1 MRTYTVKCQQK
12 KQSFDY
18 LKIFVLA
25 LIFLINYKGYSQTG
39 NDVWNDY
46 VKNPFDHPNI
56 PNNSYAGYHGGEA
69 SIPTVPVVV
78 NLADYGGVGDGA
90 TDNTLAFQKAI
101 RAAWEKGGGA
111 VYVNAGIYQVNKLIH
126 LNKDGVVIRGAGK
139 DQTTIK
145 FINGLDQASQP
156 LNNNDGSTNWFW
168 QGGLMWVS
176 HESSL
181 NKDFTVNQTY
191 GNCTSIDLG
200 SWWPEGCQEYG
211 NFGTP
216 IASVSNTPLKGS
228 FTVEVNDATKLKA
241 GQYYLLS
248 WKNDAQNGDYD
259 FVKHVVSNSLMQ
271 TFDWKSATDFNNI
284 THFPW
289 PVKIKSVSGTT
300 VTLAQPL
307 RLDIR
312 TKWGVKFLNTGPII
326 YESGVENLTIE
337 VVGALNQPNDHSHD
351 VRHNAMFLTRAI
363 NCWVN
368 NVDIKNANN
377 GILTRATKNLSITNF
392 NIIGNVRL
400 HHGTTSVRSH
410 DCMFSDFTM
419 TPRISHGIST
429 EEFSSGTVW
438 RNGQQGKNTTD
449 GGGSF
454 DSHRFSSFD
463 QIRTNLYCLNTIGR
477 PGGKDGGGPL
487 LGKRVVHWNID
498 GNTGDNKGLYVNQP
512 DMHTSGALVGVR
524 GIKNTECS
532 WAMVCGDK
540 GNIISDDGKVPAIA
554 DLYLKEFELR
564 NQSDS
569 YVSLVLP
576 NYDFAK
582 SGHTVT
588 LKAAGNA
595 GGSSVTSFT
604 FNVNGTDVATVS
616 SAPYQFDWKPAPGQ
630 YDILVKMVNGSG
642 TTITSVSRK
651 IIVGDRLRVD
661 DTDSKIV
668 YNGSFTSES
677 CSDCYNGTNHYSG
690 QDGAYFEYS
699 FKGTYLAYF
708 IKNVQ
713 SDEQRCKIYLDDMTN
728 PVATFAPI
736 PRQNGI
742 EYKVWESGALND
754 ATHKLRVV
762 QNGNDV
768 TLDFLEVISTGAAG
782 GVNAPPSV
790 SITSPV
796 TNTTFAVGSTINI
809 QASAGDSDGSVT
821 KVEFFNGTTKLGE
834 DTGSP
839 YAYALTNA
847 VAGNY
852 SLTAKATDDK
862 GVSFT
867 SSVVTIT
874 VSSDSI
880 LRTPENPANTTAGL
894 NYSYYEGSWNNLP
907 DFTSLTPVKT
917 GTSTNFDIS
926 LRNKEDNFAFKFTG
940 YIDIPADGQ
949 YTFYTS
955 SDDGSK
961 LLIGSTEVVNNDGLH
976 AEQEKSG
983 KIGLKKGKHAI
994 TVTFFE
1000 LGGGQGLS
1008 VSYEGPS
1015 VTKQAVPV
1023 SALFRASAIATVVYA
1038 INAGGV
1044 AYTAVDGAK
1053 YEADKYFTGGT
1064 PYTSSTT
1071 AIAGTDDDVLYT
1083 SERYGNFS
1091 YALPVANG
1099 TYDITFKFSENYWT
1113 AAGQRA
1119 LNVSVEGTQVITN
1132 LDIYSSSG
1140 AGFKAYDIV
1149 KTATVSDGTLNI
1161 NFVTVTD
1168 NAKISAILVKTS
1180 TSSASR
1186 QSPEIASSG
1195 LAPSKLNIYPNPTSG
1210 LIQIETPDVK
1220 SVEIFNIQGRRVLAV
1235 TNGESKIDLSNLSPG
1250 VYTIKIHTADKV
1262 YIQKIIRNN

>member
-1 MRTYTVKCQQK
+1 MAKDLNLGKKDLLKLILLLLMYVGSSLSGHGQSGIYNVVSSSFISDNSNTDQVTGSRIQSDGTVVLGVNTTATSVGGIAASYLNGATSASAGTVVRLNSAGDKVLSVTKVGAKVLDLAIDASNNIYAALGTGGFVKLNSVAEALVYQRANGGNCRRIDAGNGGAVVALNNTGGDAGKIYVYNAAGTELYNTDGKNFTQDVAINDDLQLFYSIGYRNANTACNPVQICYMIARNFSGTEVWRNYDWAANLLDDCDGTPRDNNMADTRGYRITMGEDGKLYGAFECAGGNHIFRYNPKDLSKSVTVVGGDAYFSFYNTRDEHKTFFARFDASTGNYLLGQQFCARPSGTSGPANAVRIKDGEIRADANGRVYIGGVAGDGLPLTFDVPEAGNTTGGAFLMVVSSDFTSRLFVTRLYSGEVNAIDTRTISGKVSAVLGGKTDDGKL
-12 KQSFDY
+12 Y
-18 LKIFVLA
+18 LKNAIQSSPLGGPQEGAFAVLNFVA
-25 LIFLINYKGYSQTG
+25 DK
-39 NDVWNDY
+39 V
-46 VKNPFDHPNI
+46 
-56 PNNSYAGYHGGEA
+56 A
-69 SIPTVPVVV
+69 PTVSITSPITGSNVNVGSNVTITATASDTDGTVAKVDFYKDDLLLGSDNTTPFSFTWNNAPAGSYILRAKATDNEGFTAVSDRIQLNVTVPAV
-78 NLADYGGVGDGA
+78 NLALNKTVTFSYQQGGNEAYKAVDGDIS
-90 TDNTLAFQKAI
+90 TRWSSTPYPQWMEIDL
-101 RAAWEKGGGA
+101 GA
-111 VYVNAGIYQVNKLIH
+111 VYDVNRTEMVCYADRAYQFKVEVKSAADAAYVTVVDRTKNTKAGL
-126 LNKDGVVIRGAGK
+126 
-139 DQTTIK
+139 
-145 FINGLDQASQP
+145 AS
-156 LNNNDGSTNWFW
+156 D
-168 QGGLMWVS
+168 
-176 HESSL
+176 
-181 NKDFTVNQTY
+181 
-191 GNCTSIDLG
+191 
-200 SWWPEGCQEYG
+200 
-211 NFGTP
+211 P
-216 IASVSNTPLKGS
+216 IADVFTNT
-228 FTVEVNDATKLKA
+228 KA
-241 GQYYLLS
+241 R
-248 WKNDAQNGDYD
+248 
-259 FVKHVVSNSLMQ
+259 FVKL
-271 TFDWKSATDFNNI
+271 
-284 THFPW
+284 
-289 PVKIKSVSGTT
+289 T
-300 VTLAQPL
+300 VT
-307 RLDIR
+307 
-312 TKWGVKFLNTGPII
+312 G
-326 YESGVENLTIE
+326 E
-337 VVGALNQPNDHSHD
+337 
-351 VRHNAMFLTRAI
+351 
-363 NCWVN
+363 
-368 NVDIKNANN
+368 ANN
-377 GILTRATKNLSITNF
+377 ASEWISIAEF
-392 NIIGNVRL
+392 RVF
-400 HHGTTSVRSH
+400 SV
-410 DCMFSDFTM
+410 
-419 TPRISHGIST
+419 P
-429 EEFSSGTVW
+429 
-438 RNGQQGKNTTD
+438 
-449 GGGSF
+449 
-454 DSHRFSSFD
+454 
-463 QIRTNLYCLNTIGR
+463 
-477 PGGKDGGGPL
+477 
-487 LGKRVVHWNID
+487 
-498 GNTGDNKGLYVNQP
+498 
-512 DMHTSGALVGVR
+512 
-524 GIKNTECS
+524 
-532 WAMVCGDK
+532 
-540 GNIISDDGKVPAIA
+540 
-554 DLYLKEFELR
+554 
-564 NQSDS
+564 
-569 YVSLVLP
+569 
-576 NYDFAK
+576 
-582 SGHTVT
+582 TVT
-588 LKAAGNA
+588 
-595 GGSSVTSFT
+595 
-604 FNVNGTDVATVS
+604 
-616 SAPYQFDWKPAPGQ
+616 
-630 YDILVKMVNGSG
+630 
-642 TTITSVSRK
+642 
-651 IIVGDRLRVD
+651 
-661 DTDSKIV
+661 
-668 YNGSFTSES
+668 
-677 CSDCYNGTNHYSG
+677 
-690 QDGAYFEYS
+690 
-699 FKGTYLAYF
+699 
-708 IKNVQ
+708 
-713 SDEQRCKIYLDDMTN
+713 
-728 PVATFAPI
+728 
-736 PRQNGI
+736 
-742 EYKVWESGALND
+742 
-754 ATHKLRVV
+754 
-762 QNGNDV
+762 
-768 TLDFLEVISTGAAG
+768 
-782 GVNAPPSV
+782 NAPPSV